1 VPQPNDPAAARDR
14 QEPEVNQRRRLLKG
28 SVAAGLSALA
38 GGTPVQAQGADAPS
52 AEQDVPRIGASEGN
66 GKVTATKGRA
76 LTVYFEAKRC
86 IHARFCVLGSPA
98 VFLANVEGEWIK
110 PDAESVDDLIHTI
123 RQCPSGALA
132 YRRHD
137 GGAEEAA
144 PPVNLV
150 RMRENGPLAVHADL
164 RLKGSG
170 NYLRATLC
178 RCGASANKPFCDN
191 SHKKSG
197 FAASGEAAPGK
208 ETVALTARNGPLTVI
223 PTTDGPYAVAGSME
237 VCTGTGATI
246 ARTTGAILCRCG
258 GSKNKPFCDGTH
270 AVIGF
275 KAPGAE
281 NA

>member
-1 VPQPNDPAAARDR
+1 VPQPTDPVAARAR
-14 QEPEVNQRRRLLKG
+14 QEPEIEQRRRLLKG

-38 GGTPVQAQGADAPS
+38 GGAAGQAKGADAPA
-52 AEQDVPRIGASEGN
+52 AEQDVPRIAEAGN
-66 GKVTATKGRA
+66 GQVSATKGRA

-110 PDAESVDDLIHTI
+110 PDAESIEDVTHTI
-123 RQCPSGALA
+123 RQCPSGALT
-132 YRRHD
+132 YRRTD
-137 GGAEEAA
+137 GGAQEAP

-170 NYLRATLC
+170 NHLRATLC
-178 RCGASANKPFCDN
+178 RCGASANKPYCDN

-197 FAASGEAAPGK
+197 FTASGEAAPGK
-208 ETVALTARNGPLTVI
+208 ETIALTTRNGPLTVI